1 MGVVFIDRF
10 SLLHFSVGALFY
22 TINIDFIYTIL
33 AHTVFEIIENAPFGV
48 NFINTHLSFWPGKK
62 RLADTFKN
70 STSDLLFSIIGW
82 LSAKK
87 IRDIYKIKNIYI
99 LLLSLT
105 TIIAFLEVRKT
116 ISLI

>member
-1 MGVVFIDRF
+1 MGSDLFDPF
-10 SLLHFSVGALFY
+10 SLLHFSVGVFFY
-22 TINIDFIYTIL
+22 AINIDFIYTFL
-33 AHTVFEIIENAPFGV
+33 LHTIFEIIENSPVGV

-62 RLADTFKN
+62 RLADTLKN

-82 LSAKK
+82 LGAKK